1 MIKTLIQRATGT
13 TPQTNGTSASDDWR
27 EGCGYNHF
35 FEHEIVWDQGHYT
48 GLDEEWGSVGIP
60 YNILLDINSNAKG
73 KYGWHFDVIRD
84 TKYAKISF
92 ENEDDALWF
101 RLKIKR

>member
-48 GLDEEWGSVGIP
+48 VLDEEWG
-60 YNILLDINSNAKG
+60 
-73 KYGWHFDVIRD
+73 
-84 TKYAKISF
+84 
-92 ENEDDALWF
+92 
-101 RLKIKR
+101 

>member
-60 YNILLDINSNAKG
+60 YNVLLDINSNAKG
-73 KYGWHFDVIRD
+73 SMDGILMLSVIQSMQRFLSKTKMMHFGLD
-84 TKYAKISF
+84 
-92 ENEDDALWF
+92 
-101 RLKIKR
+101 